1 MDGNYLTKRDVLKEY
16 PLIIKE
22 YAGVNRT
29 EKIDGKLKIKKN
41 VYKLDDPGSFNQEH
55 LKDQNL
61 SNFFIQEFS
70 PTAKDMRIFV
80 QNGKVV
86 AGWIRQAKDGFMTV
100 SHGEYSM
107 YNKPDRE
114 IKKIAEKVAKKLK
127 ANFIAVDLMFIDD
140 KPYLQ
145 EISLHP
151 GFKAYE
157 NKTPG
162 KPINIAKTI
171 IESF

>member
-1 MDGNYLTKRDVLKEY
+1 
-16 PLIIKE
+16 
-22 YAGVNRT
+22 
-29 EKIDGKLKIKKN
+29 
-41 VYKLDDPGSFNQEH
+41 
-55 LKDQNL
+55 
-61 SNFFIQEFS
+61 
-70 PTAKDMRIFV
+70 
-80 QNGKVV
+80 
-86 AGWIRQAKDGFMTV
+86 
-100 SHGEYSM
+100 
-107 YNKPDRE
+107 
-114 IKKIAEKVAKKLK
+114 
-127 ANFIAVDLMFIDD
+127 MFIDD